1 MDLVTVDIA
10 QFLAQNL
17 YFFAFFSKFFK
28 YFQKTLLF
36 EKTLLLRAAR
46 GLPVKCVMQ
55 NAECSVSALIDQPYS
70 NGWSIRKSFKD
81 IQNIFEKISDFFQNQ
96 FSSRKINIF

>member
-17 YFFAFFSKFFK
+17 QYFFDFFSKNFQ

-55 NAECSVSALIDQPYS
+55 NAECSVSALTDNSTNHDVY
-70 NGWSIRKSFKD
+70 KSLL
-81 IQNIFEKISDFFQNQ
+81 
-96 FSSRKINIF
+96 